1 LGGPNDDLRAI
12 ENIHM
17 KTLGIVGGIAP
28 ESTVDYYRQIIAL
41 YRAERSDG
49 GYPRILINS
58 IDLKK
63 MLDLIGAGKLSE
75 VTEYLLAEVVKLAAA
90 GADFALF
97 ASNTPHLVF
106 EDVRQ
111 RSPIP
116 LVSIVEAACEAALAL
131 GLGKVGLLGTR
142 FTMQGGFYPKVFSAH
157 RIEVVVPNSDEQD
170 YVHNRYMGELV
181 HGVYRT
187 ETRQQLL
194 TIVKRLRSQEGIQ
207 GLILG
212 GTELPLL
219 FRDGPQSDIPVLDTT
234 KIHVERAV
242 TCLLAQEPPNPAD
255 ERDARMGAARSSP

>member
-1 LGGPNDDLRAI
+1 
-12 ENIHM
+12 M

-41 YRAERSDG
+41 YRGQRSDG
-49 GYPRILINS
+49 SYPHILINS

-63 MLDLIGAGKLSE
+63 MLDLIGAGNLPE
-75 VTEYLLAEVVKLAAA
+75 LTEYLLAEVVKLAAA
-90 GADFALF
+90 GADFGLF

-106 EDVRQ
+106 EDIRQ

-116 LVSIVEAACEAALAL
+116 LVSIVEATCEAALAL
-131 GLGKVGLLGTR
+131 GLRKVGLLGTR

-157 RIEVVVPNSDEQD
+157 RIEVVVPRSDEQD

-181 HGVYRT
+181 HGVYRA
-187 ETRQQLL
+187 ETREQLL
-194 TIVKRLRSQEGIQ
+194 TIVERLRSQEGIQ

-219 FRDGPQSDIPVLDTT
+219 FRDGVQAGIPMLDTT

-242 TCLLAQEPPNPAD
+242 AYLLAQESPNPTV
-255 ERDARMGAARSSP
+255 ERDARKSAARPAP